1 MKELGAAGLP
11 PVLEKESYCQYL
23 LRIDRTAGLLAESIR
38 TVYQAIPYMLESRA
52 KVLGRRGSG
61 ESVCVEDLTLTE
73 ERYCRVWE
81 GILQASGN
89 VQSETLL
96 RDVLSASI
104 FATGKR
110 HHSGGETIDRRAAA
124 RIVRRH
130 DAGYLGNRLQ
140 NAADILRCA
149 RKPPPEGAIVAP
161 QATAPEKEVG
171 IAVVATAASS
181 PEWERE
187 AWASLYDSLA
197 PGSPHFRSS
206 CSREFPCNEHGES
219 SCAIALCGEK
229 QCDEDGCHITGIR
242 HNNGP
247 PEEAGP
253 EEMLGRFC
261 CRENSTARAPHSDCL
276 R

>member
-1 MKELGAAGLP
+1 MKTLGAAGLP
-11 PVLEKESYCQYL
+11 HVLEKESYCQYL
-23 LRIDRTAGLLAESIR
+23 LRIDLTAGLLVESIR
-38 TVYQAIPYMLESRA
+38 TMHRDIPYMLESRA

-149 RKPPPEGAIVAP
+149 RKPPLEGAIVAP
-161 QATAPEKEVG
+161 QATAPEKEV
-171 IAVVATAASS
+171 S
-181 PEWERE
+181 P
-187 AWASLYDSLA
+187 S
-197 PGSPHFRSS
+197 
-206 CSREFPCNEHGES
+206 
-219 SCAIALCGEK
+219 
-229 QCDEDGCHITGIR
+229 
-242 HNNGP
+242 
-247 PEEAGP
+247 
-253 EEMLGRFC
+253 
-261 CRENSTARAPHSDCL
+261 RAPAHVRFDARPGQSNQSRDD
-276 R
+276 